1 MKDRYHPSPHRIFN
15 LVVRMTKSSGED
27 DQKNLETIISMSKE
41 RKITRGPFLDEE
53 TLRGLPDNLMF

>member
-1 MKDRYHPSPHRIFN
+1 
-15 LVVRMTKSSGED
+15 MTKSSGED